1 MIDKNE
7 INIQINLLAESL
19 TDFRTKRFN
28 RKKITYVESIVREEI
43 SDLKYLISIDIIE
56 KNLILGFS
64 DDKNYLPTDKPTI
77 YEKEQKGINFREIKS
92 KDNDKRTFLWIDF
105 SSGHLIFVDR
115 LSKGIAIFKT
125 NSHKEIDT
133 MILKQRWIFRE
144 DITFNE

>member
-1 MIDKNE
+1 MIEKNE
-7 INIQINLLAESL
+7 IDIQINLLAESL
-19 TDFRTKRFN
+19 TGFRTKRFN
-28 RKKITYVESIVREEI
+28 RKKITYVESTVREEI

-56 KNLILGFS
+56 KSLILGFS

-77 YEKEQKGINFREIKS
+77 YEKEQKGVTFREIKA

-105 SSGHLIFVDR
+105 SVGHLLFVDR
-115 LSKGIAIFKT
+115 LSNGIALFKT
-125 NSHKEIDT
+125 NAHKEIDT